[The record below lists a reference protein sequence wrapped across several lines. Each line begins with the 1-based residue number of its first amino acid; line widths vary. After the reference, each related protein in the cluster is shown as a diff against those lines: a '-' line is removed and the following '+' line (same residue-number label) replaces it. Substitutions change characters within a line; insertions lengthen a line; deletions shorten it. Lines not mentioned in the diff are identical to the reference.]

1 MAQKKAPK
9 KSSKKPAK
17 KAAPRPRPTAKAKP
31 AKAAGKAARP
41 AANPRAAALPKR
53 RAPKKRT
60 QPETL
65 RLRSLSASLTVN
77 DLERSLRF
85 YRDGLGFVVTDR
97 WEEGGELLGYML
109 RAGACEIGIG
119 KDDWA
124 KGRDRSKGTAIRLWC
139 ETTQD
144 IDVFAARV
152 KAQGH
157 PLTEEPANHS
167 WGVRAFS
174 VDDPDGF
181 HLSIFRRLAVD

>member
-9 KSSKKPAK
+9 KATK
-17 KAAPRPRPTAKAKP
+17 KAAKKSAP
-31 AKAAGKAARP
+31 AKRPAARPKATNKAARP

-65 RLRSLSASLTVN
+65 RLRTLSASLTVN
-77 DLERSLRF
+77 DLEKSLRF

-124 KGRDRSKGTAIRLWC
+124 KGRDRVKGAAIRLWC

-144 IDVFAARV
+144 IDIFAARV